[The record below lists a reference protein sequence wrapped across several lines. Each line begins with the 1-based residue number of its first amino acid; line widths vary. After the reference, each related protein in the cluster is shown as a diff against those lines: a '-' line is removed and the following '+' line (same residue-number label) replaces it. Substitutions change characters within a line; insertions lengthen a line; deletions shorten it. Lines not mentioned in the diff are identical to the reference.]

1 MSDFQK
7 LADPFPP
14 EDIEWRVGR
23 SGMGAKGPWA
33 KVLAYLTSRAIMHRL
48 DSVIGPANWKDE
60 YQKGPEGGILCGISI
75 RVPVRT
81 GTTIPG
87 NDPVFGQSEWVT
99 KWDGAENTQI
109 ESVKGGLSDSFK
121 RAAVKW
127 GIGRYLYR
135 LEEGWAEIADDNDR
149 DAYQGEAKDKSGAK
163 VYFKWYPPRLPDFA
177 LPAGY
182 NAKPQADQPATLTAK
197 KMEPTAQYKSFIT
210 RLDEKVKAKVL
221 TKEPAWKAS
230 MTFAHQ
236 LGYDHAKL
244 QACSDPSVFTAIFDK
259 LLAPTHPR
267 NGNVVKQPVGAPAGE
282 DLPF

>member
-75 RVPVRT
+75 RC
-81 GTTIPG
+81 G
-87 NDPVFGQSEWVT
+87 DEWVT

-182 NAKPQADQPATLTAK
+182 NAKPEAVEKPITLTAK
-197 KMEPTAQYKSFIT
+197 LMLPTAQYKSFIT

-221 TKEPAWKAS
+221 TKEPAWKAA

-236 LGYDHAKL
+236 LGYDHQKL
-244 QACSDPSVFTAIFDK
+244 QGCSDFSVFRTIKDK
-259 LLAPTHPR
+259 LSQPTHPR
-267 NGNVVKQPVGAPAGE
+267 NGNVVKEPVAAGE